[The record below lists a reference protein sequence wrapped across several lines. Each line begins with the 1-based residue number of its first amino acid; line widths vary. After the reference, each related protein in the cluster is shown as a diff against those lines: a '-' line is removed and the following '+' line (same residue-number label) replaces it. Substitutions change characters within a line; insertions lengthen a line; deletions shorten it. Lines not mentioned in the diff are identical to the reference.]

1 MIQNQ
6 YSVRNKIIFLNFF
19 VLIILFLYIYLVPT
33 IETGCPNDFAS
44 ICNLQCPDGNYL
56 VDEKG
61 CPTCACAS
69 NEERQVVSCPEI
81 KCRANCGDAGYQLD
95 ENGCQ
100 TCKCVSK
107 ESVVCSRVMCRMFC
121 QNGFKRDDNG
131 CEFCACNESPQQCP
145 QLNCERTCTNGYR
158 KDYSGRILIY

>member
-1 MIQNQ
+1 
-6 YSVRNKIIFLNFF
+6 
-19 VLIILFLYIYLVPT
+19 LYIYLVPT
-33 IETGCPNDFAS
+33 FETGCPNDFAS